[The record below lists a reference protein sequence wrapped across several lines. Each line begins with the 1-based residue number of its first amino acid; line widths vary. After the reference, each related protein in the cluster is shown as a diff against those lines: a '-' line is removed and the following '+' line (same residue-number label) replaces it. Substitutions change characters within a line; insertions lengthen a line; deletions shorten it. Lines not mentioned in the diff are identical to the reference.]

1 MTTTIKL
8 RFLQDIEHRLE
19 EIDYRFREIE
29 KRAEI
34 REDVGSLCINTRLL
48 LDENISCF
56 DQPIPTFN
64 GERYLE
70 KASFSKDL
78 NIGNVRN
85 SFSHKFLDGMK
96 QIWRS
101 DTRNFDFELSKTVEM
116 KDLSDEIKQAM
127 DTTENELHEQYGG
140 D

>member
-56 DQPIPTFN
+56 DQPIPTFK

-70 KASFSKDL
+70 KASDNKDL
-78 NIGNVRN
+78 NIGAVRN
-85 SFSHKFLDGMK
+85 GFPQKFLRGLK
-96 QIWRS
+96 QIWRD
-101 DTRNFDFELSKTVEM
+101 DTRSFEFELSKTVEM